1 MTESALVWLLSEKK
15 RESYPAGLL
24 KDKSYKEKVV

>member
-1 MTESALVWLLSEKK
+1 MTELALVWLLSEKK

-24 KDKSYKEKVV
+24 KGKSYKEKVV